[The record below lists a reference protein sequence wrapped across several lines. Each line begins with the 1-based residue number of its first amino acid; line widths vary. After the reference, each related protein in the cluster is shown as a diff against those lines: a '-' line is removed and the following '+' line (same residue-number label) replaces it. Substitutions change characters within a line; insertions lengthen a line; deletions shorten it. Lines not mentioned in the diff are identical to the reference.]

1 MFAGADWRVA
11 AGVVYTTLLLIA
23 CVTDVRSRRIPNWLV
38 ALLAGAGFVFSMGLE
53 PWWPGLARAF
63 TGLVVGFSI
72 WIVFH
77 VAGGLGAGDV
87 KLFAAAGA
95 WLGPGGAWRA
105 ALVAALVG
113 GVLSLGALVWQ
124 RRTREGVE
132 RVAMS
137 LSMLSFA
144 PLGRAESGETK
155 SPKAYLPYG
164 VALAC
169 GALLTAWVP
178 GILANW
184 R

>member
-1 MFAGADWRVA
+1 MFAGADWRVG

-38 ALLAGAGFVFSMGLE
+38 GLLAGAGVVFSVALE
-53 PWWPGLARAF
+53 PWWPGLLRAF
-63 TGLVVGFSI
+63 TGLLVGFSI

-137 LSMLSFA
+137 LSMFSLA
-144 PLGRAESGETK
+144 PLGRAESGDAK
-155 SPKAYLPYG
+155 GRKAYLPYG
-164 VALAC
+164 VALAS

-178 GILANW
+178 EILANW

>member
-1 MFAGADWRVA
+1 VFGGTDWSAA
-11 AGVVYTTLLLIA
+11 AGIVYTTLLLLA

-38 ALLAGAGFVFSMGLE
+38 ALLAGSGFAFSMALE
-53 PWWPGLARAF
+53 SWWPGLARAF
-63 TGLVVGFSI
+63 MGLVVGFSI

-105 ALVAALVG
+105 ALVAAFIG
-113 GVLSLGALVWQ
+113 GVLSVGALVWQ
-124 RRTREGVE
+124 RRTREGFE

-137 LSMLSFA
+137 LSMFSLA
-144 PLGRAESGETK
+144 PLGQVEPGKTK
-155 SPKAYLPYG
+155 TRKAYLPYG

-169 GALLTAWVP
+169 GALVTGWIP
-178 GILANW
+178 GILESW